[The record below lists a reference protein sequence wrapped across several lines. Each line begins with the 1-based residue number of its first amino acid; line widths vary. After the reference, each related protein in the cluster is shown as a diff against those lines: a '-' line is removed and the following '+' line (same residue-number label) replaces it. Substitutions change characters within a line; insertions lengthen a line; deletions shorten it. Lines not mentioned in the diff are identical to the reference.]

1 MIVLACDFGLPYTGQ
16 MRARLL
22 QDAPGA
28 AVVDLFTDLP
38 AWDVEA
44 AAHMLAAYAPDVPA
58 GSVFCCVVDP
68 GVGSNRDPLIVEAGG
83 QFFVGPDNGLFSAV
97 VRKASDPRA
106 WRIDWRPA
114 ELSASFHGRDLFAPV
129 TARLWRGGAEEPAT
143 LGPALDPAQ
152 LVGHDWPAAAPRVIY
167 IDGFGNAMTGLE
179 ARLLGPETRLTVAGQ
194 SLERA
199 RTFADQTAGSLFWY
213 ENANGLAEIA
223 QAQGRAAE
231 TLDLAIGT
239 PVEIKA

>member
-44 AAHMLAAYAPDVPA
+44 AAHLLAAYAPDVPA

-68 GVGSNRDPLIVEAGG
+68 GVGSARDPLVIEAEGRR
-83 QFFVGPDNGLFSAV
+83 FVGPDNGLFSAV
-97 VRKASDPRA
+97 IRKAAAPRA
-106 WRIDWRPA
+106 WRIDWRP
-114 ELSASFHGRDLFAPV
+114 EHLSASFHGRDLFAPV
-129 TARLWRGGAEEPAT
+129 AARLWRGEDEGPGA
-143 LGPALDPAQ
+143 LGPALDPAK
-152 LVGHDWPAAAPRVIY
+152 LVGHDWPAAVPRVIY

-179 ARLLGPETRLTVAGQ
+179 ARLLGPETRLSVAGR

-199 RTFADQTAGSLFWY
+199 RTFADLPPGGLFWY

-223 QAQGRAAE
+223 QTQGRAAE
-231 TLDLAIGT
+231 ALDVAIGT
-239 PVEIKA
+239 PVEIKG

>member
-1 MIVLACDFGLPYTGQ
+1 V
-16 MRARLL
+16 
-22 QDAPGA
+22 
-28 AVVDLFTDLP
+28 
-38 AWDVEA
+38 
-44 AAHMLAAYAPDVPA
+44 
-58 GSVFCCVVDP
+58 
-68 GVGSNRDPLIVEAGG
+68 
-83 QFFVGPDNGLFSAV
+83 
-97 VRKASDPRA
+97 
-106 WRIDWRPA
+106 
-114 ELSASFHGRDLFAPV
+114 SFHGRDLFAPV
-129 TARLWRGGAEEPAT
+129 AARLWRGGAEEPAT

-239 PVEIKA
+239 PVEIEG